1 MTMLTRRG
9 FVLSGF
15 KVGAGVAV
23 ASASGL
29 LTGCAHRL
37 RGNSGIATEGI
48 RGAGSLKAH
57 AAGHGLFAGAA
68 VNVVLLRSDPEYSRT
83 LSDQYNMVVAETAM
97 KWKAL
102 RPAPDQFS
110 FDEADELVSFA
121 EAHSMKV
128 RGHNLVWHKALPDW
142 FATTVTKE
150 NAHEFLTQHILTV
163 GGHYK
168 GKIHSWDV
176 VNEAVLPADGRSDG
190 LRKSPWLE
198 LLGPDYLEIAFRTAR
213 QADPQALLT
222 YNEYGIEYDSEED
235 ARKRA
240 ATLELLRRLKAA
252 NVPLDAVGIQ
262 SHIKAASPYRFGNGI
277 REFMASARE
286 MGLQIFL
293 TELDVNEDDLPYEDV
308 ARRDHAIAE
317 VYRDYLTIALAEP
330 AVKAV
335 LTWGVS
341 DRNTWLNNISTHKSK
356 RPNRP
361 QRALLF
367 DSDYLPKDAFFAMRE
382 AIDRRRVT

>member
-1 MTMLTRRG
+1 M
-9 FVLSGF
+9 
-15 KVGAGVAV
+15 GAGVAV